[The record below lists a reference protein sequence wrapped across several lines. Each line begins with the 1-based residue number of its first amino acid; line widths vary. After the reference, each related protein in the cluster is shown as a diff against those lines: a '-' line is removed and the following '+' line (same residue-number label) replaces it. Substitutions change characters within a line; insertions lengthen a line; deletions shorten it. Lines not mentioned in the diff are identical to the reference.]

1 MTVPFSRTLRSM
13 NIDTFRASWIGLI
26 LAFVLA
32 AALIAW
38 FFLAHVTLYEYS
50 TSVTIQPD
58 GSIYAV
64 FPEEAIARVRT
75 GQTGILRL
83 ALADDQGQTTLPV
96 LVVGKQAA
104 QNQVEVLV
112 IEGDMPAG
120 VSPDELSAQLEV
132 AVEEISPG
140 RLVMRTSG
148 QFFSGSQPPGSQPN
162 GSSPRQ

>member
-1 MTVPFSRTLRSM
+1 
-13 NIDTFRASWIGLI
+13 
-26 LAFVLA
+26 
-32 AALIAW
+32 
-38 FFLAHVTLYEYS
+38 
-50 TSVTIQPD
+50 
-58 GSIYAV
+58 
-64 FPEEAIARVRT
+64 VRT